1 MKTFNAALAAGF
13 VLLIS
18 ATIVLSLV
26 PPVGRDDLIHHL
38 AVPKLYLGHGG
49 IYEIPSLEFS
59 YYPMNL
65 ELLYLIPLYFG
76 NDIAPKFIH
85 FGFAL
90 LTAWLIF
97 RYLRRRINLTYA
109 LIGVILFLSVPIII
123 KLSISAYVDL
133 GLVFF
138 STAALLLIPEWIDS
152 GFRLKYLILSAI
164 FCGLALGTKYNALI
178 IFFLLTLFVM
188 FLCSG
193 YIKDN
198 LSDMIHSV
206 KYGIIYAVIALLI
219 FSPWMIRNWQWTENP
234 IYPLYRSLFN
244 PDISSETTGAPK
256 KSYGLFTFRG
266 VLYDESA
273 WEMALVPLR
282 IFFQGEDGNPKYFD
296 GKLSPFLLLLP
307 IAAFYRPKEELSVR
321 NEKKILLSFSILF
334 FTFTFFTTVLRV
346 RYLVPMIPPLVILS
360 VFGLKNIAQ
369 ANKWLMY
376 FALSV
381 FLMLNGH
388 YIVTQ
393 FDYVK
398 PIEYLSGK
406 ISRDDY
412 ILRYRPEHAA
422 MQYIN
427 RNLSKDALLLFMFT
441 GNRGYYCD
449 RKYLLDSPTN
459 TTSMLTAIINRTDS
473 PESLMS
479 ELRRRG
485 ITHFLIGADLF
496 ASWINEQPSQK
507 QQLIIREFLEKYV
520 SKLFFEKGYAVLKVE
535 YPDV

>member
-1 MKTFNAALAAGF
+1 MKKFNAALTAVLVFLIGAAI
-13 VLLIS
+13 L
-18 ATIVLSLV
+18 LSLV

-38 AVPKLYLGHGG
+38 AVPKLYLSHGG
-49 IYEIPSLEFS
+49 IYEIPNLDFS

-65 ELLYLIPLYFG
+65 DLLYLIPLYFG
-76 NDIAPKFIH
+76 NDIAPKLIH
-85 FGFAL
+85 YSFAL

-123 KLSISAYVDL
+123 KLSITAYVDL

-138 STAALLLIPEWIDS
+138 STAALLLILEWIDS
-152 GFRLKYLILSAI
+152 GFRAKYLILSAI
-164 FCGLALGTKYNALI
+164 SCGLALGTKYNALI

-198 LSDMIHSV
+198 LSDMIHSIKHGV
-206 KYGIIYAVIALLI
+206 IYAVIALLI
-219 FSPWMIRNWQWTENP
+219 FSPWMIRNWAWTHNP
-234 IYPLYRSLFN
+234 IYPLYNSRFN
-244 PDISSETTGAPK
+244 PATRSETTGAPK

-273 WEMALVPLR
+273 WEMALLPIRV
-282 IFFQGEDGNPKYFD
+282 FFQGEDGNPKYFD
-296 GKLSPFLLLLP
+296 GKLNPFLLLLP
-307 IAAFYRPKEELSVR
+307 IAAFYRPEEELRVR
-321 NEKKILLSFSILF
+321 REKKILLTFSILL

-369 ANKWLMY
+369 ANKWLMS

-381 FLMLNGH
+381 FLILNGH

-393 FDYVK
+393 FNYVK
-398 PIEYLSGK
+398 PIEYLSGN

-427 RNLSKDALLLFMFT
+427 KNLPDTAVILFAFT

-449 RKYLLDSPTN
+449 RKYLLDAPTN
-459 TTSMLTAIINRTDS
+459 TTSMLTAILNRADS
-473 PESLMS
+473 PESLMA
-479 ELRRRG
+479 ELRQKG

-496 ASWINEQPSQK
+496 TSWINEQLSQK
-507 QQLIIREFLEKYV
+507 QQVIIREFLQKYV
-520 SKLFFEKGYAVLKVE
+520 SKLFFEKGYAVLKTE